1 MNKRN
6 MIYCRYIE
14 VLRIY
19 SPLIIAKFYT
29 MQVGRVIDVYT
40 NQVHDWSF
48 SIRRPRYMD
57 PDGPEWTCNAT
68 GNDFRWESSDSLPH
82 CSEEIRA
89 RKQLRFLV
97 PIMRLRLGRDRVT
110 HRFPLWSGNTLRWRL
125 RPLNRPGSVVESCTL
140 KWIDRV
146 DLLREYHWLC
156 PMLLLRFGSVF
167 STRLLPLPTWLR
179 GRAMR
184 SRLWTALIFELH
196 GPAVRQPPR
205 DNKHRI
211 DQLTAAKTSARR
223 FSPVS
228 LSMQ

>member
-1 MNKRN
+1 MNKRK

-14 VLRIY
+14 VLQIY

-40 NQVHDWSF
+40 NQEHDWSF

-97 PIMRLRLGRDRVT
+97 PIMRLRL
-110 HRFPLWSGNTLRWRL
+110 
-125 RPLNRPGSVVESCTL
+125 
-140 KWIDRV
+140 
-146 DLLREYHWLC
+146 
-156 PMLLLRFGSVF
+156 
-167 STRLLPLPTWLR
+167 
-179 GRAMR
+179 
-184 SRLWTALIFELH
+184 
-196 GPAVRQPPR
+196 
-205 DNKHRI
+205 
-211 DQLTAAKTSARR
+211 
-223 FSPVS
+223 
-228 LSMQ
+228 